1 MTNRKDFIEGIS
13 VSKRLTLRRSWPRRR
28 RLTAFPR
35 EKLTALRCC
44 VNGDLMAGRGDHVRG
59 LNLGG
64 SLDKSCHRLQHF
76 RIGVGVVSF
85 SIGLAFPQTDCSHIN
100 SAGTSERDFVPET
113 ILSTKQGKD
122 VLLKG
127 SRVIGKHIGLQMNRD
142 IACKHRQPPKVGVA
156 KR

>member
-1 MTNRKDFIEGIS
+1 M
-13 VSKRLTLRRSWPRRR
+13 LRGSWPRRR
-28 RLTAFPR
+28 RLTAFPC
-35 EKLTALRCC
+35 EKLTVLRCC

-76 RIGVGVVSF
+76 GVGIGVVSF
-85 SIGLAFPQTDCSHIN
+85 GIVLVFPQTDCSYIN
-100 SAGTSERDFVPET
+100 SAGTSECDFVLET

-127 SRVIGKHIGLQMNRD
+127 SRVIGKHIRLQMN
-142 IACKHRQPPKVGVA
+142 
-156 KR
+156 